1 MLQSASNWGTK
12 WGIGMARRGKALTT
26 RKVETAKPGKYE
38 DGHGLRLVV
47 AESGARKWVFR
58 YMRAGKRVEMGLG
71 SVPAVSLGQARES
84 AADARRLVRAG
95 KDPVAVRRAERAAGA
110 DETFGPFALRLID
123 TIETAFRNEK
133 HRAQWR
139 TTLTTYTTSIWN
151 KRLADIETDDVLAC
165 LKPIW
170 TAKAETASRVRGR
183 IERILDAAAARGLR
197 SRDNPARWRGHLANL
212 LPKRQ
217 RLARG
222 HHAAMPFV
230 DVPVFVERLREVE
243 GVSARALEFTIL
255 TAARSGEVLGA
266 RWSEIDLD
274 AKVWT
279 VSAGRMKAARE
290 HRVPLSER
298 AVEILSAI
306 AAVKIGDYAFPGAK
320 RGSPLSVMALTMVMR
335 RSGVGHFTVHGFRSA
350 FRDWAGERTN
360 FPREIAEAA
369 LAHVVGDATERAYR
383 RGDALEKRRAL
394 MEAWGR
400 FCEPTDDVVVPL
412 ARL

>member
-1 MLQSASNWGTK
+1 MV
-12 WGIGMARRGKALTT
+12 RRGRGLTA
-26 RKVETAKPGKYE
+26 RKVETAGPGKHE

-47 AESGARKWVFR
+47 SPSGARKWVFR
-58 YMRAGKRVEMGLG
+58 FMRAGNRVEMGLG
-71 SVPAVSLGQARES
+71 SVPAVSLAQARES
-84 AADARRLVRAG
+84 AADARRLVKAG

-139 TTLTTYTTSIWN
+139 TTLTTYVAPIWN

-170 TAKAETASRVRGR
+170 TTKAETASRVRGR
-183 IERILDAAAARGLR
+183 IERVLDAAAARGLR

-212 LPKRQ
+212 LPARQ
-217 RLARG
+217 KLARG
-222 HHAAMPFV
+222 HLAAMPFD
-230 DVPVFVERLREVE
+230 DVPAFTERLREVE

-266 RWSEIDLD
+266 RWSEIDLEG
-274 AKVWT
+274 KVWT
-279 VSAGRMKAARE
+279 VPAARMKASRE
-290 HRVPLSER
+290 HRVALSER
-298 AVEILSAI
+298 AVEILSAL
-306 AAVKIGDYAFPGAK
+306 AAVKIGDYVFPGAK
-320 RGSPLSVMALTMVMR
+320 RDAPLSVMALTMVMR
-335 RSGVGHFTVHGFRSA
+335 RMGQGQFTVHGFRSA

-360 FPREIAEAA
+360 FPREVAEAA
-369 LAHVVGDATERAYR
+369 LAHVVGDETERAYR

-394 MEAWGR
+394 METWAA
-400 FCEPTDDVVVPL
+400 FCEPARDNVLVPL
-412 ARL
+412 TRPARIGG